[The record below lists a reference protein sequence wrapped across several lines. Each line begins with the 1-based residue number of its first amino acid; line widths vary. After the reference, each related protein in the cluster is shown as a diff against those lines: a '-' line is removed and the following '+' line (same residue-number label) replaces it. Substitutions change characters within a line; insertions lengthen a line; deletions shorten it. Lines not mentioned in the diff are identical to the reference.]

1 MLHFARADPK
11 CQRSKRSVCRG
22 MRVPANDRH
31 SRLGVALLGSDD
43 VNNPLVAV
51 IQIVEPNAELFAVVS
66 KRIHLLL
73 RDRVSDGQTA
83 IAGWNVMIRRRD
95 GAFWPANLAIGQPK
109 PFKRLS
115 ARNFMNEMQ
124 IDVEYGLLP

>member
-1 MLHFARADPK
+1 
-11 CQRSKRSVCRG
+11 V
-22 MRVPANDRH
+22 
-31 SRLGVALLGSDD
+31 
-43 VNNPLVAV
+43 
-51 IQIVEPNAELFAVVS
+51 
-66 KRIHLLL
+66 
-73 RDRVSDGQTA
+73 
-83 IAGWNVMIRRRD
+83 IRRRD